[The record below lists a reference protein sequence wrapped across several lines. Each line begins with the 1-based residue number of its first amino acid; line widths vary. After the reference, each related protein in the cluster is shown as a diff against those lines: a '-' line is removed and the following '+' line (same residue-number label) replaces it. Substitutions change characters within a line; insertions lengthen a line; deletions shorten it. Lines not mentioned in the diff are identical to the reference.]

1 MRPDLTRRLFSL
13 FALLAFLLPTFA
25 IADGPQNVPDVASF
39 EMARRGNHV
48 ENTGT
53 IRSGLRAEALSPPA
67 DDSAKWFLTL
77 IVSANDADS
86 AAMQKT
92 IAHDPA
98 LAAWVNV
105 PEPVKS
111 QTHYQIRRFDDAT
124 QRDWLAPVK
133 KQIEDKGVPC
143 VILQPPRN
151 GHFGDPST
159 IVKMIHGRMS
169 GQFLSAKL
177 REAVDAYIESL
188 EAKQAAKL
196 APSPAIGAAPPFQVQ
211 PKVEPAPVFVPN
223 ANPFEYPQLEPKA
236 LTVDQIEAACPGASP
251 LFVMNA
257 LKSKETDVKVLRL
270 MWQIE
275 QNKSEVSPPKPAVCP
290 VDCVSPEE
298 AYGPTHNEKD
308 SSSFFAQSQS
318 INHLI
323 TVGLVCLGLGWLAH
337 AIAKSSKLGEIVAV
351 IRGTKPTTPAP

>member
-1 MRPDLTRRLFSL
+1 MRPDLNRRLFSM
-13 FALLAFLLPTFA
+13 FALLALLVPAFA
-25 IADGPQNVPDVASF
+25 FAEGPQNVPDVASF

-77 IVSANDADS
+77 IVQANDADS
-86 AAMQKT
+86 AVMQKT

-105 PEPVKS
+105 SEPVKS
-111 QTHYQIRRFDDAT
+111 QTHYQIRRFDDVT
-124 QRDWLAPVK
+124 QRDWMATVR

-211 PKVEPAPVFVPN
+211 PKVEPAPAFVPN

-251 LFVMNA
+251 QFVMYA
-257 LKSKETDVKVLRL
+257 LKSKEADVKVLRL

-275 QNKSEVSPPKPAVCP
+275 QNKADPVKPVVCP
-290 VDCVSPEE
+290 VDCVTPEE
-298 AYGPTHNEKD
+298 AYGPVHDEKD
-308 SSSFFAQSQS
+308 HASFFVQSQS
-318 INHLI
+318 INHLA

-337 AIAKSSKLGEIVAV
+337 AIAKSSKLAEIVGV